1 MREIVFGVFGRY
13 KPLERTFDP
22 LSSIIYFKTVFCK
35 CQVAAVY
42 CLCMDLEK
50 NDPPLFSFGC
60 NIWRKNTLCWLI
72 TFSSSKALKDWG
84 ERAVKFVCP
93 HCNRRLVQHPLRWNS
108 FLQFTSVH
116 SSNWF
121 LVCLCLVLVESSP
134 PTHCDGTHSGPEVVV
149 VAVLPPPPLHALLWK
164 PDELPLVPSL
174 SLIYPWLAQ
183 CGNISKTK

>member
-1 MREIVFGVFGRY
+1 M
-13 KPLERTFDP
+13 
-22 LSSIIYFKTVFCK
+22 
-35 CQVAAVY
+35 
-42 CLCMDLEK
+42 
-50 NDPPLFSFGC
+50 
-60 NIWRKNTLCWLI
+60 WRKNTLCWLI

-116 SSNWF
+116 FSNWF
-121 LVCLCLVLVESSP
+121 LVCLCLVLLEASP

-174 SLIYPWLAQ
+174 SLLYPLLAQ
-183 CGNISKTK
+183 CSNISKTNWVRILFSRCTKHMFSKCFIISFWYWIMKQPTLSLV

>member
-1 MREIVFGVFGRY
+1 MSGG
-13 KPLERTFDP
+13 
-22 LSSIIYFKTVFCK
+22 C
-35 CQVAAVY
+35 
-42 CLCMDLEK
+42 CLCTDLEK

-116 SSNWF
+116 FSNWF

-149 VAVLPPPPLHALLWK
+149 VAVLPPLLSPLSCESLTNSLWS
-164 PDELPLVPSL
+164 PLSRSSILCSL
-174 SLIYPWLAQ
+174 SVATFLKQNRFRILFSR
-183 CGNISKTK
+183 CTKHMFSKCFIISFWYWMIKQPTLSLV